1 MDVGSFNKKFS
12 FEKMDEIGKLEKNV
26 RFILGIKEKD
36 DWIYNL
42 NIGNVMHLMPMD
54 IQELNLHIDNSH
66 ELSRDGLLEK
76 VFNDFNP

>member
-76 VFNDFNP
+76 VFNDF

>member
-1 MDVGSFNKKFS
+1 MDVCSFNKKFS

-76 VFNDFNP
+76 VFNDF